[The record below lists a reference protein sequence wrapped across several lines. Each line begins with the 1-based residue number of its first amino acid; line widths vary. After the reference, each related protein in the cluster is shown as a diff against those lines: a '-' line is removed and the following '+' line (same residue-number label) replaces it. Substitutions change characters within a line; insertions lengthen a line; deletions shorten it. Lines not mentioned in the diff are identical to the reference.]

1 MRTRSPRYRR
11 RLSAASLM
19 RLSANKRRMKLAKD
33 VIAHIRAKL
42 IKPVTATYF
51 ELRGSKYD
59 DNFPS
64 SSTQADLAIKEFSCE
79 ACAIGSLFVADV
91 MLRDRA
97 TLQNVDNGTF
107 RRRRLLQHF
116 GREQLGLIES
126 AFECTT
132 QFTVGWSD
140 LGPKA
145 VRFGGRYK
153 TSRGRML
160 AIMNNIVKNK
170 GQFVP

>member
-1 MRTRSPRYRR
+1 MRTRSPRSRR

-51 ELRGSKYD
+51 ELSGNRSSKV
-59 DNFPS
+59 
-64 SSTQADLAIKEFSCE
+64 QADIAIKEESCE

-97 TLQNVDNGTF
+97 TLHDAENEGF
-107 RRRRLLQHF
+107 RRKRLLQHF
-116 GREQLGLIES
+116 GGEQLGLIES
-126 AFECTT
+126 AFECYTLYS
-132 QFTVGWSD
+132 VGWSD

-145 VRFGGRYK
+145 VRFGGRYL